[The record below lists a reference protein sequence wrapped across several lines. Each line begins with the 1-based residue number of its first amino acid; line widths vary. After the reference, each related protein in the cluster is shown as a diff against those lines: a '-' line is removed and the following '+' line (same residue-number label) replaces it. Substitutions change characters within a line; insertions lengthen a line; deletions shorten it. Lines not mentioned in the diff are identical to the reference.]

1 MTTIPGPR
9 TFGPVTYEVG
19 RETLRAY
26 ASVIGEDHPLCVD
39 RDAARAAGLRD
50 VMAPPMFAAVY
61 AIGPI
66 VEAVLALVGE
76 HLPRMLHGEQRFAW
90 HAPVCSGD
98 VITTTATLERREDR
112 DGKTFLVLR
121 SESYDQDGA
130 LTVEGWWTE
139 IVRGGLPDP
148 EEAGA

>member
-1 MTTIPGPR
+1 MPSSAPPPPAY
-9 TFGPVTYEVG
+9 GPVTYEVG

-26 ASVIGEDHPLCVD
+26 AAVIGEEHPLCVD
-39 RDAARAAGLRD
+39 REAARAAGLRD

-66 VEAVLALVGE
+66 VEAVVALVGE

-98 VITTTATLERREDR
+98 VITTTVTLQSRDDR
-112 DGKTFLVLR
+112 DGRTFLVLR
-121 SESYDQDGA
+121 SESRNQDGA
-130 LTVEGWWTE
+130 LTAEGWWTE
-139 IVRGGLPDP
+139 IVRGGLPAT
-148 EEAGA
+148 EAQA